1 MSQEKGE
8 LELTVDR
15 LNQQIREFLKDREIM
30 TGTVNRLT
38 MENEKLFEANRT
50 MGEKLGRLDLTP
62 TIRHILGQPCFAVR
76 NEAKMLRD
84 AGYAHVDTKAEDEQA
99 VAIYWMLNLYLEHGS
114 AWRVE
119 GGKQVKA
126 FIEKIEAITPKAAE
140 VPKRE

>member
-1 MSQEKGE
+1 M
-8 LELTVDR
+8 TVDR

-62 TIRHILGQPCFAVR
+62 TIRHILGQPCFAIR

-119 GGKQVKA
+119 GGKQIQA
-126 FIEKIEAITPKAAE
+126 MTEKILAKDKEAAE